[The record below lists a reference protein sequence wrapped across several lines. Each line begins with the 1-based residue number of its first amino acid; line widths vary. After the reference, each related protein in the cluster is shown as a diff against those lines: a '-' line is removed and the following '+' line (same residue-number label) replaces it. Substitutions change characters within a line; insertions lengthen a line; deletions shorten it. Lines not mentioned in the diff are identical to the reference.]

1 MRTLEFLRDYPS
13 VFWPPVLGAVCLALL
28 CAWLSVLVVL
38 KRLAFI
44 GQGISHAGFGG
55 IGLAAVLG
63 LASTAAAS
71 TPMGAVA
78 QFGVVLAFCV
88 AASLLVGF
96 LSTPESGSS
105 RRGGAAGGGG
115 GTHEDTAIGIVLV
128 ASMALGSI
136 LVRRFAPTFRWEDFL
151 FGYLMNTGW
160 ADAAVA
166 AGVTAAT
173 LIVLWWGRRALTFW
187 AFDEPAAEAF
197 GVRGRLARII
207 VMTMLALA
215 TVTAMR
221 LAGVVLASALLILP
235 GAIALKLSVRSGAVL
250 VISLIA
256 ALAGVLGGIVLGFE
270 LAWPPGP
277 SIVAVLTALFGAAS
291 LGRGLMGRAVVGG
304 AGARG

>member
-13 VFWPPVLGAVCLALL
+13 IFWPPVLGAVCLALL

-63 LASTAAAS
+63 LASTAAAA
-71 TPMGAVA
+71 TPMGALA
-78 QFGVVLAFCV
+78 QFGVVLAFCI
-88 AASLLVGF
+88 AASLVVG
-96 LSTPESGSS
+96 LLAAP
-105 RRGGAAGGGG
+105 GAAGSRSGGNGGVGGGGVG

-166 AGVTAAT
+166 AGVTIGT
-173 LIVLWWGRRALTFW
+173 LLVLWWSRRAMTFW

-197 GVRGRLARII
+197 GVRGPAVRII

-235 GAIALKLSVRSGAVL
+235 GAIALKLSVRSGTVL
-250 VISLIA
+250 TISLIA

-270 LAWPPGP
+270 FGWPPGP
-277 SIVAVLTALFGAAS
+277 SIVTVLTAAF
-291 LGRGLMGRAVVGG
+291 
-304 AGARG
+304 AGASVWRAMAARS

>member
-78 QFGVVLAFCV
+78 QFGVVLAFCI

-96 LSTPESGSS
+96 LSTPEGSS
-105 RRGGAAGGGG
+105 RRGGAAGGAA

-151 FGYLMNTGW
+151 FGYLMNTGL
-160 ADAAVA
+160 ADAMVA
-166 AGVTAAT
+166 AGVTALT
-173 LIVLWWGRRALTFW
+173 LASLWWARRPITFW

-197 GVRGRLARII
+197 GVRSRWVRII
-207 VMTMLALA
+207 IMTMLALA

-250 VISLIA
+250 IISLIA

-270 LAWPPGP
+270 LSWPPGP
-277 SIVAVLTALFGAAS
+277 SIVAVLTALFAAAS
-291 LGRGLMGRAVVGG
+291 LGRGLLGRG
-304 AGARG
+304 

>member
-96 LSTPESGSS
+96 LSTPEGSS

-160 ADAAVA
+160 ADAMVA
-166 AGVTAAT
+166 AGVTALT
-173 LIVLWWGRRALTFW
+173 LASLWWARRPITFW

-197 GVRGRLARII
+197 GVRSRWVRII
-207 VMTMLALA
+207 IMTMLALA

-250 VISLIA
+250 IISLIA

-270 LAWPPGP
+270 LSWPPGP
-277 SIVAVLTALFGAAS
+277 SIVAVLTALFAAAS
-291 LGRGLMGRAVVGG
+291 LGRGLL
-304 AGARG
+304 ARG